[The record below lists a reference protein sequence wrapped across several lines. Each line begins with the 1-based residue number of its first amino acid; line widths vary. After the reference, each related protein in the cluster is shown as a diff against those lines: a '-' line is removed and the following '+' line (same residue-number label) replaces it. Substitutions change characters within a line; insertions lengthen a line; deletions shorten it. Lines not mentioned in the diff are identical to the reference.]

1 MKTWKSIP
9 ALGAFFVLVAMALSA
24 CGSSVPGNSV
34 AVVAG
39 NPISLKAFNHWMYV
53 DAKGQAASS
62 PGQPVIVPTDPPQFT
77 GCIAQARSQI
87 ASLKKTPVKT
97 LRADCKQLFTSL
109 SSQVMD
115 FLIKAYWYQATA
127 HKLGINL
134 TEKQVQAALA
144 KAKKGQF
151 STAAQFQAFLKQ
163 SGQTQADIE
172 YRVRVNQVFM
182 KLTAKHPTAVT
193 PAKISA
199 YYTTHKAQFGTPE
212 SRDMRIVLT
221 KTAAQATTAK
231 KALQKGQSWTAVAKK
246 YSTDPT
252 TKSKGGVLTGVTAGQ
267 QDAALSKAAF
277 AAQPNKL
284 LGPVKGQFGYYL
296 VEVTK
301 ITPST
306 QKSLAQ
312 STALI
317 KQTLTGQ
324 LQQAAQKA
332 VDTQAKK
339 DWLSKTTCRSIYAM
353 ADCKGYK
360 APKTATAPATGAT
373 APSGA
378 TPAPS
383 SGATAPSSGATA
395 PSTGTPA
402 PSGGAT
408 GSVSA
413 SSSATA
419 TTSK

>member
-53 DAKGQAASS
+53 DAKGQAAQS
-62 PGQPVIVPTDPPQFT
+62 PGQPVIVPNDPPQFT

-134 TEKQVQAALA
+134 TEKQVQAALV

-172 YRVRVNQVFM
+172 YRVRVNQIFM
-182 KLTAKHPTAVT
+182 KLTAKHPTTVT

-199 YYTTHKAQFGTPE
+199 YYAAHKAQFGTPE

-231 KALQKGQSWTAVAKK
+231 KALQKGQSWTVVAKK

-252 TKSKGGVLTGVTAGQ
+252 TKSKGGVAHRRHRRPAGRG
-267 QDAALSKAAF
+267 ALQGGLRRPA
-277 AAQPNKL
+277 
-284 LGPVKGQFGYYL
+284 
-296 VEVTK
+296 
-301 ITPST
+301 
-306 QKSLAQ
+306 
-312 STALI
+312 
-317 KQTLTGQ
+317 
-324 LQQAAQKA
+324 QQARRA
-332 VDTQAKK
+332 
-339 DWLSKTTCRSIYAM
+339 RSRA
-353 ADCKGYK
+353 
-360 APKTATAPATGAT
+360 
-373 APSGA
+373 
-378 TPAPS
+378 
-383 SGATAPSSGATA
+383 
-395 PSTGTPA
+395 
-402 PSGGAT
+402 
-408 GSVSA
+408 
-413 SSSATA
+413 SSAT
-419 TTSK
+419 TSSR

>member
-62 PGQPVIVPTDPPQFT
+62 PGQPVIVPNDPPQFT
-77 GCIAQARSQI
+77 GCIAQAR
-87 ASLKKTPVKT
+87 ASIPNLKKTPVKT
-97 LRADCKQLFTSL
+97 LRSDCKQLFTSL

-115 FLIKAYWYQATA
+115 FLIKAYWYQGTA
-127 HKLGINL
+127 HKLGIKL
-134 TEKQVQAALA
+134 TDAQVQAALT

-151 STAAQFQAFLKQ
+151 STPAQFQAFLKQ

-193 PAKISA
+193 PARISA
-199 YYTTHKAQFGTPE
+199 YYASHKSQFGTPE
-212 SRDMRIVLT
+212 SRNMKIVLT
-221 KTAAQATTAK
+221 KTAAQASTAK
-231 KALQKGQSWTAVAKK
+231 KALSKGQSWTAVAKK
-246 YSTDPT
+246 YSIDPS
-252 TKSKGGVLTGVTAGQ
+252 TKNKGGALTGVTAGQ
-267 QDAALSKAAF
+267 QDATLSKAAF
-277 AAQPNKL
+277 ATKPNKL
-284 LGPVKGQFGYYL
+284 LGPIKGQFGYYVL
-296 VEVTK
+296 EVTK

-306 QKSLAQ
+306 QRSLAQ

-317 KQTLTGQ
+317 KQTLTSQ
-324 LQQAAQKA
+324 LQQAAQTA
-332 VDTQAKK
+332 VDKQAKK
-339 DWLSKTTCRSIYAM
+339 DWLSKTTCRSQYAM

-360 APKTATAPATGAT
+360 APKTPTAPASGAT
-373 APSGA
+373 APS
-378 TPAPS
+378 
-383 SGATAPSSGATA
+383 TAPSSGATA
-395 PSTGTPA
+395 TVAPSGATGATPA
-402 PSGGAT
+402 PSTGAT
-408 GSVSA
+408 P
-413 SSSATA
+413 SATA